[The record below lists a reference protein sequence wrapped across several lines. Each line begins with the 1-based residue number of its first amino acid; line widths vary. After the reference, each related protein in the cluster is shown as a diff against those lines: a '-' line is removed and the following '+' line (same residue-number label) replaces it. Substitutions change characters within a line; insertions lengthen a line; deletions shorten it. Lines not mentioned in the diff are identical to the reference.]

1 MIHDDVH
8 LTIATAIYTPI
19 LAVMADNPLAVFA
32 LALLLINL
40 LLSAIVNFRLVFKR
54 KDSKRKLD

>member
-19 LAVMADNPLAVFA
+19 SAVMADNPLSGF
-32 LALLLINL
+32 LALWRSSLT
-40 LLSAIVNFRLVFKR
+40 
-54 KDSKRKLD
+54 D